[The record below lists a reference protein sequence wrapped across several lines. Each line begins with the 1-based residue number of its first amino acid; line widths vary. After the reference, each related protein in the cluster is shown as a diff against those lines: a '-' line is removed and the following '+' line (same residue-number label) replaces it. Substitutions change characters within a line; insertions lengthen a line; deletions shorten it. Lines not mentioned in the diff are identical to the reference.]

1 MGRLRGCLWL
11 TAGLV
16 VALLA
21 GVVAF
26 VTISRATAQRQ
37 APVEGEQAPSGPT
50 VQVVVAA
57 RAVTVRS
64 ALGLDD
70 LATKEM
76 PVEAVPEG
84 AVAGIE
90 DAQGKVTLV
99 DLYPGEVILSQRL
112 VDPNTITGD
121 GRYALILAEEQ
132 VLMAFPAKDLMSQ
145 SRVLKPGDQVDLLFS
160 LDMPTNRVGAVTGAP
175 APGSQGVDQEKEEQ
189 FTFNL
194 LQNVTIAAVVAEPGG
209 DAAGGA
215 PFSLLLT
222 ISPQDALVLKYVQD
236 AGGIVDIVLRAP
248 GVDRPFEVE
257 PVDVDYVLNRYQIP
271 IEAGR

>member
-1 MGRLRGCLWL
+1 MSEAKPTRRLSSFLQSKR
-11 TAGLV
+11 TERV
-16 VALLA
+16 VELIVVPILLI
-21 GVVAF
+21 
-26 VTISRATAQRQ
+26 ISLLLPPASVGTRLLNLDL
-37 APVEGEQAPSGPT
+37 PSIKPNEPSEILGPSG
-50 VQVVVAA
+50 A
-57 RAVTVRS
+57 R
-64 ALGLDD
+64 LN
-70 LATKEM
+70 
-76 PVEAVPEG
+76 VPEG

-160 LDMPTNRVGAVTGAP
+160 LDMPTNRTGAVTGAP
-175 APGSQGVDQEKEEQ
+175 APGSQGVDQEEEEQ

-209 DAAGGA
+209 DATGGA

>member
-160 LDMPTNRVGAVTGAP
+160 LDMPTNRVGGVTGAP
-175 APGSQGVDQEKEEQ
+175 DPRGWTRRRRSSSPS
-189 FTFNL
+189 TCCR
-194 LQNVTIAAVVAEPGG
+194 TSPSPPWWPSR
-209 DAAGGA
+209 GA
-215 PFSLLLT
+215 TP
-222 ISPQDALVLKYVQD
+222 P
-236 AGGIVDIVLRAP
+236 
-248 GVDRPFEVE
+248 
-257 PVDVDYVLNRYQIP
+257 
-271 IEAGR
+271 AGRPSRCCSPSRPRTRSC